1 MLVGNIHY
9 IVSTYNETKF
19 QLLLENHLTKKQ
31 PGDTLSSEL
40 IEEAIAAF
48 LELKNSNSIEYEKM
62 QNLIVS
68 GNISYSDCRAYKGK
82 RQVNGNPLDAVKAF
96 NTLFNDFLLN
106 QKDS

>member
-31 PGDTLSSEL
+31 PGDPLSSEL

-48 LELKNSNSIEYEKM
+48 LELKNSNASEYEQM
-62 QNLIVS
+62 NILINN
-68 GNISYSDCRAYKGK
+68 GNIVYSDCRAYKGK
-82 RQVNGNPLDAVKAF
+82 RKVYGNPSDAVKAF
-96 NTLFNDFLLN
+96 NSIFNDFLLN